1 MDKWRVV
8 CQLNVCKGE
17 SEKSGEKAPSTLKAG
32 LGGMGRQKTNKKAEI
47 RTQARVTEDK
57 GAIKGDKGTR
67 KE

>member
-1 MDKWRVV
+1 M
-8 CQLNVCKGE
+8 CKGE